1 MAMVEKLRIA
11 VAGAAGRMG
20 KAAVRAVASAPD
32 MTLAAALGRERGV
45 GQDAGTVAGAGPLGV
60 TLTPDLADVLDAKPD
75 VLIDFCPG
83 AAAAEHA
90 RAAVPARVHPVIG
103 GTGISQTDLDGLAA
117 LCGSKRVGA
126 VVAPNFAVGA
136 VLMIEFARLAA
147 HYFPHVEIIE
157 LHHDRKRDAPSG
169 TALKTAA
176 ALATA
181 RGSAPVPTV
190 TDEEMIAGARGSRV
204 EGIPVHSV
212 RLPGLVAHQEIIF
225 GGLGQTLTIRHDSV
239 SEESFMPGLMLAVR
253 KVRSLVGLVYGLEKL
268 LDLKLES

>member
-1 MAMVEKLRIA
+1 MAERIRVA
-11 VAGAAGRMG
+11 IAGAAGRMG
-20 KAAVRAVASAPD
+20 KAAVRAVAAAPD

-45 GQDAGTVAGAGPLGV
+45 GQDAGTLAGTVPLGV
-60 TLTPDLADVLDAKPD
+60 KLTAELADALDAKPD

-90 RAAVPARVHPVIG
+90 RAAIPASIRPVIG
-103 GTGISQTDLDGLAA
+103 ATGISQPDLDSLAA
-117 LCGSKRVGA
+117 LCGAKRVGA

-147 HYFPHVEIIE
+147 EYFPHAEIIE

-169 TALKTAA
+169 TALRTAA
-176 ALATA
+176 VVAAA

-190 TDEEMIAGARGSRV
+190 KEEEMIAGARGGRV

-225 GGLGQTLTIRHDSV
+225 GGPGQTLTIRHDSV
-239 SEESFMPGLMLAVR
+239 NEESFMPGLLLAVR